1 MINRGFASA
10 CKGAYLAYV
19 TAARAKQSTIY
30 RAKPNPPKKGY
41 TMHLAI
47 IMDGN
52 GRWAQLQGKPRQA
65 GHKKGA
71 SNVRTI
77 TNWCAKHDIGYLT
90 LYAFST
96 ENWNRPKTEVDF
108 LMKLLER
115 YLRDEAKTYHD
126 NAIRFRAIGDIDF
139 FSQPLKHLILDLE
152 SSTSHYTN
160 LTQTLALNYGSRNEI
175 TRACRKIVLAS
186 PKLSD
191 DPQEAAKALESTLA
205 NALDTAD
212 MPDVDL
218 LIRTGGEQRL
228 SNFLLWQASYAELA
242 FTQTLWPDFNT
253 NELARIIEEF
263 HSRTRRFGGL

>member
-1 MINRGFASA
+1 MLPSLN
-10 CKGAYLAYV
+10 
-19 TAARAKQSTIY
+19 
-30 RAKPNPPKKGY
+30 
-41 TMHLAI
+41 HLAI

>member
-1 MINRGFASA
+1 MQALQHI
-10 CKGAYLAYV
+10 
-19 TAARAKQSTIY
+19 
-30 RAKPNPPKKGY
+30 
-41 TMHLAI
+41 AI

-52 GRWAQLQGKPRQA
+52 GRWAQMQGKARHI

-71 SNVRTI
+71 KNVRVI
-77 TNWCAKHDIGYLT
+77 TDWCAKHEIQFLT

-96 ENWNRPKTEVDF
+96 ENWNRPKKEVDF
-108 LMKLLER
+108 LMRLLER
-115 YLRDEAKTYHD
+115 YLRDEAPTYHE
-126 NAIRFRAIGDIDF
+126 NEIKFRAIGDIET
-139 FSQPLKHLILDLE
+139 FSQPLRDLIYTLE
-152 SSTSHYTN
+152 SSTKSYTK

-175 TRACRKIVLAS
+175 ARACYKILQANMANGAQS
-186 PKLSD
+186 
-191 DPQEAAKALESTLA
+191 PQEAVKALESTLA

-242 FTQTLWPDFNT
+242 FTHTLWPDFNT

>member
-1 MINRGFASA
+1 MQALQHI
-10 CKGAYLAYV
+10 
-19 TAARAKQSTIY
+19 
-30 RAKPNPPKKGY
+30 
-41 TMHLAI
+41 AI

-52 GRWAQLQGKPRQA
+52 GRWAQMQGKARHI

-71 SNVRTI
+71 KNVRII
-77 TNWCAKHDIGYLT
+77 TDWCAKHEIKFLT

-96 ENWNRPKTEVDF
+96 ENWNRPKKEVDF
-108 LMKLLER
+108 LMRLLER
-115 YLRDEAKTYHD
+115 YLRDEAPTYHE
-126 NAIRFRAIGDIDF
+126 NEIKFRAIGDIEM
-139 FSQPLKHLILDLE
+139 FSQPLRDLIYTLE
-152 SSTSHYTN
+152 SSTRNYTK

-175 TRACRKIVLAS
+175 TRACAKILAQSQDIQERKKHSLHAGESHLADALDS
-186 PKLSD
+186 GALD
-191 DPQEAAKALESTLA
+191 HKALESALQA
-205 NALDTAD
+205 HLDTAD

-242 FTQTLWPDFNT
+242 FTHTLWPDFNT